1 MSIILA
7 PHAIYYRTADEE
19 QQSVLQAVNGY
30 VKAKQ
35 CDVGQNVFFWQRLT
49 MKAPWGVCIER
60 AVKEVSDPDAAKV
73 CQAANWNL
81 RQNASLT

>member
-1 MSIILA
+1 ML
-7 PHAIYYRTADEE
+7 PDQADETKRAL
-19 QQSVLQAVNGY
+19 SDPRLADD